1 MNLREQ
7 KEMSEEDVKR
17 LFIRSAIEAK
27 WDKDRIRMEAKI
39 TDGRVNILEK
49 IEKALQG

>member
-7 KEMSEEDVKR
+7 KETSEEDVKR
-17 LFIRSAIEAK
+17 LCITPAVEAK

-39 TDGRVNILEK
+39 GGVLEK